1 MSRRP
6 TVALALV
13 IVGLAAAL
21 TVAAWRLTK
30 PSVPSPST
38 MAIGEALGGS
48 TEGFARAL
56 VPRPFV
62 FPTDHGPHSQFR
74 TEWWY
79 YTGNLH
85 TADGRHFGFQLTFFR
100 IGVAPSMVSRASL
113 WASREAYMAHF
124 ALTDTTGRRFSAAS
138 RLSRAALG
146 LAGAQSQ
153 PFTVWVEDWSAEGV
167 AGDAAPVRLRAAEGD
182 VAIDLT
188 LASVKPVVLQGER
201 GLDRKGEEP
210 GNASYYYS
218 LTRMPATGRVTIHG
232 SAFDV
237 TGLAWMDREWST
249 SSLGT
254 GLVGW
259 DWMAIQLDDGRDLM
273 LYQLRRADG
282 SADRFSSGSL
292 VEADGTSRHLG
303 LADFRIDVLETWS
316 SPRDGTRYPSRWRVT
331 VPAESLDLDIAP
343 RLADQELALAV
354 RYWEGAVRVAGH
366 ARGQP
371 IAGAGYVELVGYAG
385 ASRRIA
391 MYPAM
396 DDRTN
401 GSQASVGGL
410 HAIGTTTDATAG
422 VARTTDVDARRSL

>member
-1 MSRRP
+1 MTTQRRASGGETPSTRRFAARTSRS
-6 TVALALV
+6 VIAIALV
-13 IVGLAAAL
+13 IAAIAATL
-21 TVAAWRLTK
+21 TVAAWRLAR
-30 PSVPSPST
+30 SPARVAPT
-38 MAIGEALGGS
+38 MTVGEALGGS

-56 VPRPFV
+56 APRAFV
-62 FPTDHGPHSQFR
+62 FPADHGPHSEFR

-79 YTGNLH
+79 YTGNLQA
-85 TADGRHFGFQLTFFR
+85 ADGRHFGFQLTFFR
-100 IGVAPSMVSRASL
+100 IGVAPSMVSRASA
-113 WASREAYMAHF
+113 WATREAYMAHF
-124 ALTDTTGRRFSAAS
+124 ALTDTAGGHFSAAS

-146 LAGAQSQ
+146 LSGAQAQ
-153 PFTVWVEDWSAEGV
+153 PFKVWVEDWSAEGV

-188 LASVKPVVLQGER
+188 LASAKPVVLQGER

-249 SSLGT
+249 SSLGAD
-254 GLVGW
+254 LVGW

-282 SADRFSSGSL
+282 SAGRFSSGSL

-303 LADFRIDVLETWS
+303 LSDFRIDVLETWS

-331 VPAESLDLDIAP
+331 VPAESLDLDIVP
-343 RLADQELALAV
+343 RLPDQELALAV

-366 ARGQP
+366 ARGRP
-371 IAGAGYVELVGYAG
+371 INGAGYVELVGYASD
-385 ASRRIA
+385 A
-391 MYPAM
+391 
-396 DDRTN
+396 
-401 GSQASVGGL
+401 GGP
-410 HAIGTTTDATAG
+410 H
-422 VARTTDVDARRSL
+422 RPRSLLISAPAKLR